1 MVKISYREFCELNK
15 LVCDGS
21 MHVITDAVFPAEEF
35 CADFTFVL
43 HSTGGTA
50 SISIDGRK
58 YGIKRRCIS
67 VWRPGQKIEFSPDDS
82 LEYRLI
88 LISGDLSQF
97 ISMSGVFLTLSVTD
111 EFPVIRITSSYN
123 EVIKLYFDTI
133 TNVTRLQDNPFK
145 KDCLIS
151 VLKGL
156 FYSTGVYVLRALR
169 IKDGGLYS
177 FAGKYPE
184 FENST
189 ASRFIKLVEQHSTKK
204 RHLSYYAGLMDYNP
218 KYLSALIKRET
229 GHSGQTIIDQYAV
242 LAAMAKLS
250 YGHQSI
256 KEISDE
262 MEFQSQSDFGKF
274 FKRLTGVSPM
284 TYRKKRFSREN

>member
-1 MVKISYREFCELNK
+1 MNEISYREFCELNN

-21 MHVITDAVFPAEEF
+21 MHVITEALFPKGEF

-43 HSTGGTA
+43 YTTGGTS

-58 YGIKRRCIS
+58 YDIKRRCIS
-67 VWRPGQKIEFSPDDS
+67 VWRPGQKIEFCPDDS
-82 LEYRLI
+82 LQYRLM

-97 ISMSGVFLTLSVTD
+97 ISLSGVFLTLSVTD
-111 EFPVIRITSSYN
+111 EFPVIRITNSYN
-123 EVIKLYFDTI
+123 EVIRLYFETI
-133 TNVTRLQDNPFK
+133 TNVTNLLDNPFK

-151 VLKGL
+151 VIKGL
-156 FYSTGVYVLRALR
+156 FYSTGIYVLRALR
-169 IKDGGLYS
+169 IKDGELYS
-177 FAGKYPE
+177 FVGQYPE

-204 RHLSYYAGLMDYNP
+204 RHLSYYADLMDYNP

-229 GHSGQTIIDQYAV
+229 GHSGQTLIDQYSV

-274 FKRLTGVSPM
+274 FKRMTGVSPL